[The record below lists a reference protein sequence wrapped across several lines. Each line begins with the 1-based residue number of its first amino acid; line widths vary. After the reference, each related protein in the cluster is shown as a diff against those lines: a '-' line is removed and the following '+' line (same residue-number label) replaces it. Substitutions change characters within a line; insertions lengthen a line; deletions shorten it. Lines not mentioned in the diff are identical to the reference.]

1 MCCRSKVEKDVTNS
15 PGFYYFCA
23 RQFRQLS
30 LFGLVRSFLFFLHI
44 FLQQGKQKIRLSII
58 KYASNNLLTVAVL
71 DPKQHI
77 NTLENTYQKRRRL
90 VGNRRKHLRKHD
102 KHIDKYFVSFVIEYD
117 VPILMMFVCASEFL
131 DEDLNIEELTCNK

>member
-1 MCCRSKVEKDVTNS
+1 MTNS

-77 NTLENTYQKRRRL
+77 NTCCP
-90 VGNRRKHLRKHD
+90 NRNIGTELG
-102 KHIDKYFVSFVIEYD
+102 
-117 VPILMMFVCASEFL
+117 
-131 DEDLNIEELTCNK
+131 LNIGTELGLNIGTQLGLPKVKKFKIVFNS

>member
-1 MCCRSKVEKDVTNS
+1 MTNS

-77 NTLENTYQKRRRL
+77 NTCCP
-90 VGNRRKHLRKHD
+90 NRNIGTELG
-102 KHIDKYFVSFVIEYD
+102 
-117 VPILMMFVCASEFL
+117 
-131 DEDLNIEELTCNK
+131 LNIGTELGLPKVKKFKIVFNS